1 MPTAT
6 DQLFIDLFTTAMEG
20 GINYWSWT
28 AEYHWMCDDDEAGA
42 DFDGFYAVIRDIEAE
57 DEADERLRIDR
68 DVIARGYNHAITSHK
83 DKVRW
88 SSGQRPP
95 YVVTEESREAWDFDA
110 DDADAI
116 VQLGLFGEV
125 RYG

>member
-1 MPTAT
+1 MPTET
-6 DQLFIDLFTTAMEG
+6 DILFFDLFTTALEG
-20 GINYWSWT
+20 GINYWSECGTYRPWK
-28 AEYHWMCDDDEAGA
+28 A
-42 DFDGFYAVIRDIEAE
+42 DGTEDYDGFHAVIYDAE
-57 DEADERLRIDR
+57 DDSIEIGPLHINR

-95 YVVTEESREAWDFDA
+95 YVVTEESRENWDFDA